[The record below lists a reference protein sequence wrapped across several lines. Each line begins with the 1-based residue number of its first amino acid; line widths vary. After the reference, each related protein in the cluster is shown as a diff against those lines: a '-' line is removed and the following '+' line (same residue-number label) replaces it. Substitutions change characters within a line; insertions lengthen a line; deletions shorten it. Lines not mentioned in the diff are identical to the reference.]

1 VIFHPEP
8 QHLEDLLGLE
18 AYLKSELNIQTIRL
32 TSDEQQCHIKY
43 KATADWPTLGRRLR
57 KDLAKV
63 KNKIADVP
71 SEEIKNYTKTG
82 TIIIDGIQ
90 LVAGEL
96 QVARYADLPANNG
109 VVANFDG
116 DFAVLL
122 DVKIYPDL
130 LAELFLREFVN
141 RVQRLRKKAGLQ
153 PTDEVQV
160 SYSTTDIA
168 AKSEIEKMLSVHSNA
183 LTRSLRSGL
192 LRLEPNAPM
201 DRLIVEEDQEIAD
214 AKFRLYIFH
223 TK

>member
-8 QHLEDLLGLE
+8 QHLEDLLSLE

-168 AKSEIEKMLSVHSNA
+168 AESEIEKMLSVHSDA